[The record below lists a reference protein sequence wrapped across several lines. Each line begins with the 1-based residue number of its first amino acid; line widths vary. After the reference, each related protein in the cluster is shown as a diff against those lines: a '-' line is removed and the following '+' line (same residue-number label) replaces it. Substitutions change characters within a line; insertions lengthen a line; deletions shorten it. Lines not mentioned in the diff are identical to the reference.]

1 MRRAS
6 GAEFTTRASCDIG
19 GGVAHRA
26 CEFPVKGYRVATM
39 RILITGGSGYIGT
52 RVGKLLAGRDH
63 SVRALVRAESVA
75 RLPSGVQPVIGNALD
90 PTSIAAALASGDTL
104 VHLVG

>member
-1 MRRAS
+1 
-6 GAEFTTRASCDIG
+6 
-19 GGVAHRA
+19 
-26 CEFPVKGYRVATM
+26 M

-63 SVRALVRAESVA
+63 SVRALVRAESAA

-90 PTSIAAALASGDTL
+90 PASVAETL
-104 VHLVG
+104 VASSALPMTGCTPLGRRAADSARTSARTE